1 MYNHESGTQ
10 WVPDFLCI
18 QIIVR
23 NSWAAVGNINDPTTA
38 EAVTCQ
44 HKLHGV
50 VIVMGVDANMGNLT
64 QAKIK
69 GRRKDPAGSISGNSV
84 NGTVGHLAPPGAA
97 LHMTIG
103 RIRGVFYFVIGPDPT
118 YSVIEDGGW
127 LSDEPYGTIHRIASD
142 GSGGLFS
149 AVLKFCR
156 SRIGH
161 IRIDTHHDN
170 RVMQHVVEKHGF
182 SRRGIIFLANGDPRI
197 AYEMI

>member
-1 MYNHESGTQ
+1 MQMKYNYKKIWSDDMAYQIRTARREELLQIEAIYARARAFMASTGNPNQ
-10 WVPDFLCI
+10 W
-18 QIIVR
+18 
-23 NSWAAVGNINDPTTA
+23 GNKNPPTHQLVEDIEKGDLFVA
-38 EAVTCQ
+38 E
-44 HKLHGV
+44 
-50 VIVMGVDANMGNLT
+50 DADG
-64 QAKIK
+64 I
-69 GRRKDPAGSISGNSV
+69 
-84 NGTVGHLAPPGAA
+84 H
-97 LHMTIG
+97 
-103 RIRGVFYFVIGPDPT
+103 GVFYFWIGPDPT
-118 YSVIEDGGW
+118 YAVIEDGCW
-127 LSDEPYGTIHRIASD
+127 LSVEPYGTIHRIASD